1 VIKLSFTPPVV
12 AGYFDTLVLGDS
24 CGQFLT
30 LLSGVGYST
39 KQEFY
44 LTSINASAVD
54 ASQDTMLLAQI
65 VNQSA
70 SRAIVID
77 SMWVDDP
84 VHFIPSPDA
93 SKSWVWVASKKD
105 SLSIPLH
112 GIAFVN
118 FKFHPEGPGFYTSRW
133 YAHSADIEN
142 GTGETGI
149 RSNVLT
155 VVANQAA
162 SVQNLDPASLMLR
175 HEGSVLEVVADGP
188 AKLEIVNILGSRML
202 TVNVLPNDPIDIRS
216 LRSGVYFYRLSAASE
231 HHAGKIFIP

>member
-1 VIKLSFTPPVV
+1 VIKLSFTPTVV

-30 LLSGVGYST
+30 LLSGIGYST

-44 LTSINASAVD
+44 VTSINASLVD
-54 ASQDTMLLAQI
+54 ASRDTMLLAQI

-70 SRAIVID
+70 SRSIVVD

-93 SKSWVWVASKKD
+93 SKSWVWVAAKKD
-105 SLSIPLH
+105 SLTIPLH

-118 FKFHPEGPGFYTSRW
+118 FTFHPEGPGFYTSRL

-162 SVQNLDPASLMLR
+162 SVLDLEPVSLTLR
-175 HEGSVLEVVADGP
+175 HEGLALQVVADCP
-188 AKLEIVNILGSRML
+188 AKLEIVNILGSRVL
-202 TVNVLPNDPIDIRS
+202 AVNTQSNDLVDVRS
-216 LRSGVYFYRLSAASE
+216 LPSGVYFYRLSTASKY
-231 HHAGKIFIP
+231 HSGKIFIP